1 MYVCN
6 RAWNPSH
13 TQKASKNTFKKQIS
27 FFGIPI
33 LLQGREFKKKNKK
46 KKRNEKKRG
55 KKRKEEVIK
64 GGGVKGLQL
73 RKKKFLYVLLN
84 TNFIFITKIIFLG

>member
-1 MYVCN
+1 MPK
-6 RAWNPSH
+6 RLP
-13 TQKASKNTFKKQIS
+13 KILSKNKLVFLASQFYFREENSKKRTRKK
-27 FFGIPI
+27 
-33 LLQGREFKKKNKK
+33 RETRKKEEKKEKKKSL
-46 KKRNEKKRG
+46 R
-55 KKRKEEVIK
+55 